1 MPDER
6 IALFPLKTV
15 LFPGG
20 LLPLRIF
27 EARYL
32 DMVGRCLKGE
42 QKFGV
47 LMIVEGSEVG
57 RARTANVGT
66 LADIVDW
73 HQQPDGLLGIVVAGR
88 ERFRLIETSIQD
100 DGLYVGRVE
109 VLPEAP
115 RSALPPRHAHLA
127 KLLRQVLARL
137 GIQRRGDEDFDDAS
151 WVGYRLAEV
160 LPLSLE
166 DRQACLEIDDPIA
179 RLDRLGASLNG

>member
-1 MPDER
+1 MPEER

-32 DMVGRCLKGE
+32 DMVKRCLKGE

-66 LADIVDW
+66 LAEIVDW
-73 HQQPDGLLGIVVAGR
+73 HQQPDGLLGIVVVGR
-88 ERFRLIETSIQD
+88 ERFRLVETSMQD
-100 DGLYVGRVE
+100 DGLYVGRVD
-109 VLPEAP
+109 VLPEAA
-115 RSALPPRHAHLA
+115 RCALPPRHAYLA

-137 GIQRRGDEDFDDAS
+137 GIQRRGDEDYEDAS

-179 RLDRLGASLNG
+179 RLDRLGESLNG